1 MVAPGARR
9 LTGAVAIASSKS
21 PQTGSNGR
29 RFVVVWRLYLG
40 HEPNDQERTTRTEM
54 ALCFVDPADAIRAIA
69 DSVGREARR
78 QLLGEAVRA
87 WVDEIPDDELETHY
101 AKALAELDE
110 HDLSMLAAWHGSLD
124 VGHPL
129 PNRDFLM
136 GAFPSLGSNR
146 REALKLA
153 AGFRGEDAVDAGV
166 TEECALETVLE
177 WLSSPRLMELAVEA
191 LDLYIWDRAGSD
203 N

>member
-1 MVAPGARR
+1 M
-9 LTGAVAIASSKS
+9 T
-21 PQTGSNGR
+21 
-29 RFVVVWRLYLG
+29 
-40 HEPNDQERTTRTEM
+40 
-54 ALCFVDPADAIRAIA
+54 LCFVDPADAIRAIA

-87 WVDEIPDDELETHY
+87 WVDEIPDEELQEHY
-101 AKALAELDE
+101 AKAISELDE
-110 HDLSMLAAWHGSLD
+110 HDISMLAAWHASLD

-136 GAFPSLGSNR
+136 GAFGSLGANR

-153 AGFRGEDAVDAGV
+153 AGFRGEEAVDRGL
-166 TEECALETVLE
+166 TEERALETVLE
-177 WLSSPRLMELAVEA
+177 WLSPSRQEELAVEA
-191 LDLYIWDRAGSD
+191 MELYLWDRAGSD

>member
-1 MVAPGARR
+1 MP
-9 LTGAVAIASSKS
+9 
-21 PQTGSNGR
+21 
-29 RFVVVWRLYLG
+29 
-40 HEPNDQERTTRTEM
+40 
-54 ALCFVDPADAIRAIA
+54 LCFVDPADAVRAIA

-87 WVDEIPDDELETHY
+87 WVDEIPEDELETHY
-101 AKALAELDE
+101 AKALSELDE

-136 GAFPSLGSNR
+136 GAFPSLGEHR

-153 AGFRGEDAVDAGV
+153 AGFRGEDAVDEGV
-166 TEECALETVLE
+166 SEERALETVLD
-177 WLSSPRLMELAVEA
+177 WLPPERLMALAVEA
-191 LDLYIWDRAGSD
+191 VDLYVWDRAGSD

>member
-1 MVAPGARR
+1 
-9 LTGAVAIASSKS
+9 
-21 PQTGSNGR
+21 
-29 RFVVVWRLYLG
+29 
-40 HEPNDQERTTRTEM
+40 M

-87 WVDEIPDDELETHY
+87 WVDEIPDDELEDHY
-101 AKALAELDE
+101 AKAISELDE
-110 HDLSMLAAWHGSLD
+110 HDISMLAAWHGSMESGQP
-124 VGHPL
+124 V

-136 GAFPSLGSNR
+136 GAFGALGEQR

-153 AGFRGEDAVDAGV
+153 AGFRGEEAF
-166 TEECALETVLE
+166 EEGISEERALDTVLE
-177 WLSSPRLMELAVEA
+177 WLSEPRLMELAREA
-191 LDLYIWDRAGSD
+191 TELYIWDRAGSD